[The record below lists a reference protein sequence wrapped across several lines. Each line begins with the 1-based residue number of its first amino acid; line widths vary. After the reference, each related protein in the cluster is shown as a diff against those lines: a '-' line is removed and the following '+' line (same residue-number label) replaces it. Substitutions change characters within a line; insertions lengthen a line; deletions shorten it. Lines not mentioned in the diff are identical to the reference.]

1 MRISDWSSDV
11 CSSDLIAAR
20 HMPERAVLQ
29 LACAADD
36 SSLAEAGDTLRVSAQ
51 HVDEALRKIQPQ
63 RLQLLHIGLKH
74 VDVAPG
80 KGIGDHRGNAADQQR
95 PRLRRA
101 TLVEYLLDGGLNLS
115 HLNGQ
120 VVLLQA
126 GRLLGSRIVCRD
138 RATGAIFSL
147 SLSGLP
153 RGPLPPRARSEIG
166 RASCRERVCK
176 YV

>member
-1 MRISDWSSDV
+1 MRMSDWSSDV
-11 CSSDLIAAR
+11 CSSDL
-20 HMPERAVLQ
+20 
-29 LACAADD
+29 
-36 SSLAEAGDTLRVSAQ
+36 
-51 HVDEALRKIQPQ
+51 
-63 RLQLLHIGLKH
+63 

-95 PRLRRA
+95 PRRRRA

-120 VVLLQA
+120 VVLLTA

-138 RATGAIFSL
+138 RPTAAIFSL

-153 RGPLPPRARSEIG
+153 RGPIPPPARPDPPSTSIPSYSPVITNG
-166 RASCRERVCK
+166 
-176 YV
+176 

>member
-11 CSSDLIAAR
+11 CSSDLVNPRAGAADFLGRGHDGLGIAQPFSHGIAAR

-80 KGIGDHRGNAADQQR
+80 KGI
-95 PRLRRA
+95 
-101 TLVEYLLDGGLNLS
+101 
-115 HLNGQ
+115 
-120 VVLLQA
+120 
-126 GRLLGSRIVCRD
+126 
-138 RATGAIFSL
+138 
-147 SLSGLP
+147 
-153 RGPLPPRARSEIG
+153 RSEEHTSELQSLMRISYAVFCLTKKNNKPK
-166 RASCRERVCK
+166 RTN
-176 YV
+176 

>member
-1 MRISDWSSDV
+1 
-11 CSSDLIAAR
+11 
-20 HMPERAVLQ
+20 MPERAVLQ

-95 PRLRRA
+95 PRRRRA
-101 TLVEYLLDGGLNLS
+101 TLVEYPLAGGLNLS
-115 HLNGQ
+115 PLHLPL
-120 VVLLQA
+120 VLLPA
-126 GRLLGSRIVCRD
+126 WLLPGSHLV
-138 RATGAIFSL
+138 
-147 SLSGLP
+147 
-153 RGPLPPRARSEIG
+153 LPPPP
-166 RASCRERVCK
+166 
-176 YV
+176 

>member
-1 MRISDWSSDV
+1 
-11 CSSDLIAAR
+11 
-20 HMPERAVLQ
+20 MPERAGLQ

-95 PRLRRA
+95 PSRRRP
-101 TLVEYLLDGGLNLS
+101 TPVDYLLDGGLTLS

-120 VVLLQA
+120 LVLLPA
-126 GRLLGSRIVCRD
+126 GRLLVSRLVCRD
-138 RATGAIFSL
+138 LPTAPLFSL
-147 SLSGLP
+147 SLFGLT
-153 RGPLPPRARSEIG
+153 
-166 RASCRERVCK
+166 
-176 YV
+176 